1 MNASCTQPLIILIVR
16 LFMAMM
22 TASNGNSFRVT
33 GPLCGELTAQRP
45 VTGSFGV
52 SLDLRLNERLSKQS
66 WGWWFETPLRPLC
79 RHRNVGQLRGQSS
92 SDDYFCFVVIWQCR
106 FYAFPWN
113 SGTCEQ
119 QVQSIGLRHRDWD
132 FLFVCALVYCDIKTL
147 QPILIS
153 FNIRLNVSD
162 LLQTGLNGA
171 QRADYATARL
181 PKESR

>member
-1 MNASCTQPLIILIVR
+1 METFFALLALC
-16 LFMAMM
+16 A
-22 TASNGNSFRVT
+22 GNSPVT
-33 GPLCGELTAQRP
+33 GEFPAQRP
-45 VTGSFGV
+45 VTRSFDV
-52 SLDLRLNERLSKQS
+52 SLDLSLNERLSKQS
-66 WGWWFETPLRPLC
+66 WGWWFDTPSCPLW

-92 SDDYFCFVVIWQCR
+92 SDDYFLLRCNLAMSILLV
-106 FYAFPWN
+106 PSN

-119 QVQSIGLRHRDWD
+119 QVQSLGLRHRDWD

-147 QPILIS
+147 QPILLA